1 MTQIERY
8 IFKIALGAFFAC
20 LVGLTGTIWVTQALR
35 ELDLITAKGQTLVI
49 FFLITGLS
57 LPTLITVIAPV
68 ALFIAVVYALN
79 KLNGDSELIVMSAA
93 GMRPR
98 QILRPFL
105 SLGLAVSLAV
115 AFLTIQV
122 MPSSFQELRDV
133 LTRVRG
139 DFIANVVKEGQ
150 FTSLDSGITFHF
162 RERGPGGALLGLFIQ
177 DKREA
182 GKSVV
187 YLAERGQALEYGGQS
202 YLALEKGSI
211 HRQQKESR
219 DASIITFERYTV
231 DLAAFT
237 PPDAELVYKPRE
249 RATAQLL
256 FPDTSETY
264 YKQQKGRFRAELH
277 DRLSS
282 WLYPL
287 ALTFIAFAALG
298 DPRTTRQGRGLAVA
312 GAVLAVVVVRI
323 GGFAASS
330 AAARSQGAVVAVYAV
345 PLLAILISAMVI
357 FNGGAMRDWNA
368 RVARAA
374 TGFVGRFGRRPR
386 LGVQ

>member
-8 IFKIALGAFFAC
+8 IFRIAFGAFLAC

-57 LPTLITVIAPV
+57 LPTLITVISPV

-93 GMRPR
+93 GMKPR
-98 QILRPFL
+98 RILRPFL
-105 SLGLAVSLAV
+105 TLGLAVSFAV

-162 RERGPGGALLGLFIQ
+162 RERGPGGSLLGIFIQ

-187 YLAERGQALEYGGQS
+187 YLAERGQAVDYGGQS
-202 YLALEKGSI
+202 YLALEKGSV
-211 HRQQKESR
+211 HRQQKDSR
-219 DASIITFERYTV
+219 DSSIITFERYTV

-237 PPDAELVYKPRE
+237 PPDSEVTYKPRE
-249 RATAQLL
+249 RSTTQLF
-256 FPDTSETY
+256 FPDRSEGY
-264 YKQQKGRFRAELH
+264 YQLQKGRFRSELH

-298 DPRTTRQGRGLAVA
+298 DPRTTRQGRGVAVA
-312 GAVLAVVVVRI
+312 GAVLAVVVLRI
-323 GGFAASS
+323 AGFAATS
-330 AAARSQGAVVAVYAV
+330 AATRSQGAVVAIYAV
-345 PLLAILISAMVI
+345 PLLAIAFSSLII
-357 FNGGAMRDWNA
+357 FHGPAVRSWNA
-368 RVARAA
+368 KAARGLA
-374 TGFVGRFGRRPR
+374 GLLRRPR
-386 LGVQ
+386 LGRA

>member
-1 MTQIERY
+1 MSQIERY
-8 IFKIALGAFFAC
+8 IFRIALGAFFAC
-20 LVGLTGTIWVTQALR
+20 LIGLTGTIWVTQALR

-68 ALFIAVVYALN
+68 ALFIAVVHTLN

-115 AFLTIQV
+115 GFLTIQV

-162 RERGPGGALLGLFIQ
+162 RERGPGGSLLGLFIQ
-177 DKREA
+177 DKREP

-187 YLAERGQALEYGGQS
+187 YLAERGQAVEYGGQS
-202 YLALEKGSI
+202 YLALEKGSV
-211 HRQQKESR
+211 HRQQKDSR

-249 RATAQLL
+249 RAVPRHERDLLQAAEGPLPGGTARSPLVL
-256 FPDTSETY
+256 ALPPRPHLHRLCRTRRPAHDPAGARRSGGGRGACRGDR
-264 YKQQKGRFRAELH
+264 KDRRFRGLQRRRAQ
-277 DRLSS
+277 R
-282 WLYPL
+282 
-287 ALTFIAFAALG
+287 G
-298 DPRTTRQGRGLAVA
+298 GRGRGLRGATSRHPDLGRHDLQRRGAAGLECARGPCVRRTFRPAPPAWRAV
-312 GAVLAVVVVRI
+312 R
-323 GGFAASS
+323 
-330 AAARSQGAVVAVYAV
+330 
-345 PLLAILISAMVI
+345 
-357 FNGGAMRDWNA
+357 
-368 RVARAA
+368 RADA
-374 TGFVGRFGRRPR
+374 C
-386 LGVQ
+386 

>member
-1 MTQIERY
+1 
-8 IFKIALGAFFAC
+8 
-20 LVGLTGTIWVTQALR
+20 
-35 ELDLITAKGQTLVI
+35 
-49 FFLITGLS
+49 
-57 LPTLITVIAPV
+57 
-68 ALFIAVVYALN
+68 
-79 KLNGDSELIVMSAA
+79 
-93 GMRPR
+93 
-98 QILRPFL
+98 
-105 SLGLAVSLAV
+105 
-115 AFLTIQV
+115 
-122 MPSSFQELRDV
+122 
-133 LTRVRG
+133 
-139 DFIANVVKEGQ
+139 
-150 FTSLDSGITFHF
+150 
-162 RERGPGGALLGLFIQ
+162 
-177 DKREA
+177 
-182 GKSVV
+182 
-187 YLAERGQALEYGGQS
+187 
-202 YLALEKGSI
+202 
-211 HRQQKESR
+211 
-219 DASIITFERYTV
+219 
-231 DLAAFT
+231 
-237 PPDAELVYKPRE
+237 VYKPRE